1 MKVSIKVES
10 IRIYTFTKAEVD
22 YLKVNNVW
30 DFIRTHLQ
38 DSERIEIE

>member
-1 MKVSIKVES
+1 MKVSIEVKSFRV
-10 IRIYTFTKAEVD
+10 YTFTKAEVD
-22 YLKVNNVW
+22 YLTVNNVW